1 MTLALIYLKMKLIQK
16 RGEKTKEFELIA
28 NELFVKE
35 KSLLSTKEWSV
46 DIENIAHYKTIE
58 THSKKGVNII
68 GIVFILIA
76 ILSWVGLFIEGNS
89 NGEKDVIIWGGIFML
104 FLGII
109 ALKAPMNN
117 TLTIN
122 TSHGNLIFYL
132 DSPSRDEVE
141 EFASVL
147 IKKSKKS
154 LVEKYSR
161 VDFDIPEETFIEQ
174 INWLL
179 NNNLI
184 DINFYNEKKNE
195 YKIQKLIK

>member
-1 MTLALIYLKMKLIQK
+1 
-16 RGEKTKEFELIA
+16 
-28 NELFVKE
+28 
-35 KSLLSTKEWSV
+35 
-46 DIENIAHYKTIE
+46 
-58 THSKKGVNII
+58 
-68 GIVFILIA
+68 
-76 ILSWVGLFIEGNS
+76 
-89 NGEKDVIIWGGIFML
+89 ML

>member
-1 MTLALIYLKMKLIQK
+1 MKLIQK
-16 RGEKTKEFELIA
+16 RGEKTKEFELIG
-28 NELFVKE
+28 NELFIKE
-35 KSLLSTKEWSV
+35 KSFLSAKEWSV
-46 DIENIAHYKTIE
+46 NIENIAHHKTIE

-68 GIVFILIA
+68 GIAFILIA
-76 ILSWVGLFIEGNS
+76 TLSWVGVFIEGNP

-117 TLTIN
+117 TLTIS
-122 TSHGNLIFYL
+122 TTHGNLIFYL
-132 DSPSRDEVE
+132 DSPSRSEVE
-141 EFASVL
+141 KFASVL
-147 IKKSKKS
+147 IEKSKKS

-195 YKIQKLIK
+195 YKINRLIK